1 MTLTAAERALKRAEE
16 AKAKKEKIKKKL
28 SEQGSESGRE
38 VAPDHLS
45 EEEANDKLEELEE
58 SITRAPAASAKL
70 STGLGAFLKG
80 LDFNNELL
88 KSKGETTFRI
98 YNAILDKYKTLC
110 NAAASLTGRNISHT
124 KLMNKVLV
132 QFIIDNEGHFKD
144 VIKRFNKEMQK
155 SDGIFFKD

>member
-1 MTLTAAERALKRAEE
+1 MTLTAAERALMRAEE
-16 AKAKKEKIKKKL
+16 AKAKKEKIEKKL
-28 SEQGSESGRE
+28 SEQGAKGR
-38 VAPDHLS
+38 VGVIPDPLN
-45 EEEANDKLEELEE
+45 EEEANDRLEELEE
-58 SITRAPAASAKL
+58 SITRVPTGPAKL
-70 STGLGAFLKG
+70 STGLSTFIEE

-110 NAAASLTGRNISHT
+110 SAAASLTGRNISHT